1 MRSSILLASLA
12 SSTVSAETVLGAYIF
27 SRHGDRTA
35 KSTPPTVLTDLGYQ
49 EVSALSYTF
58 CHLTQ
63 DNRSTTVQL
72 SLTLFR
78 LSRYLPRARTTG
90 AAILPAMRAAKFM
103 VSRPI

>member
-49 EVSALSYTF
+49 EIFTSGSYY
-58 CHLTQ
+58 
-63 DNRSTTVQL
+63 R
-72 SLTLFR
+72 
-78 LSRYLPRARTTG
+78 SRYVASD
-90 AAILPAMRAAKFM
+90 A
-103 VSRPI
+103 SRKIHGIASDIVKLSQMYEPPEK